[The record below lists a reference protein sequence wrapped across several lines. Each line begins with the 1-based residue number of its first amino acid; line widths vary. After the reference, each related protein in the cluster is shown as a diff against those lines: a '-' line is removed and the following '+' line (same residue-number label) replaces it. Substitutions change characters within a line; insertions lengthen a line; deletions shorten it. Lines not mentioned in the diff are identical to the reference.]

1 MRSPFLLCGPTG
13 FHGVNPVKRCFS
25 CRGRGVMRDIIS
37 KIIGYAIIAA
47 ILLWVFRDFDPSKV
61 SADRVL
67 TSANL
72 IVSLL
77 VLARLY
83 DRK

>member
-1 MRSPFLLCGPTG
+1 
-13 FHGVNPVKRCFS
+13 
-25 CRGRGVMRDIIS
+25 MRDFIS
-37 KIIGYAIIAA
+37 KIIGYAVIAA
-47 ILLWVFRDFDPSKV
+47 ILLWVFRDFDPSNV
-61 SADRVL
+61 SAERVL
-67 TSANL
+67 MSANL

>member
-1 MRSPFLLCGPTG
+1 MLFTQGTG
-13 FHGVNPVKRCFS
+13 T
-25 CRGRGVMRDIIS
+25 MRDFIS
-37 KIIGYAIIAA
+37 KIIGYAVIAA
-47 ILLWVFRDFDPSKV
+47 ILLWVFRDFDPSNV
-61 SADRVL
+61 SAERVL
-67 TSANL
+67 MSANL